1 MSKLKTSLLPI
12 SVHAANS
19 VNRHFMRKLIMMCI
33 LLLIAR
39 AGYAQAPVPA
49 PLQQQPIAL
58 TGATIHTMA
67 GEVIENGTLLF
78 QEGVITAL
86 GTSVSLPD
94 NAVVEDLSGKH
105 IYPGLRSEERRVGKE
120 WWTEG

>member
-12 SVHAANS
+12 SFHSSNS
-19 VNRHFMRKLIMMCI
+19 VNLHFMRKLIMMCI
-33 LLLIAR
+33 LLFIAR

-58 TGATIHTMA
+58 TGATRHTMA

-78 QEGVITAL
+78 QRGGSTAVR
-86 GTSVSLPD
+86 TSVSLPD
-94 NAVVEDLSGKH
+94 YAEVQDHSGQPL
-105 IYPGLRSEERRVGKE
+105 YPGLID
-120 WWTEG
+120 